1 MIGLWFLG
9 CATAVAL
16 LAIYSQTPGAGGAAV
31 PVLVDDLAIAP
42 DPDRPTLVMFVHPRC
57 PCTRASV
64 EELARL
70 QRRLKGRFA
79 TRVVFAVPAGM
90 AEHWHESTLWE
101 QAAGLHDCER
111 ITDQG
116 GAITQRAGAATSG
129 TVGLYA
135 PDGRLLFWG
144 GITPSRGH
152 AGDNLGSDAITD
164 YFKGAAYADR
174 ADVYGCPLNGPGD
187 AGCAVDAN
195 EHCKGVDE

>member
-9 CATAVAL
+9 CVSAAAL
-16 LAIYSQTPGAGGAAV
+16 LVLYSQTPGEAGAAV
-31 PVLVDDLAIAP
+31 PVLVDGLAIAP

-79 TRVVFAVPAGM
+79 TRVVIAVPDGM
-90 AEHWHESTLWE
+90 PERWHESMLW
-101 QAAGLHDCER
+101 QRAGELHDSER
-111 ITDQG
+111 VTDQG
-116 GAITQRAGAATSG
+116 GAITRRAGAATSG

-144 GITPSRGH
+144 GVTPSRGH
-152 AGDNLGSDAITD
+152 AGDNLGSDAIAN
-164 YFKGAAYADR
+164 YFNGTAYADR
-174 ADVYGCPLNGPGD
+174 TDVYGCPLNGPGD
-187 AGCAVDAN
+187 ASCAIDTN
-195 EHCKGVDE
+195 QHCVGVDE